1 MKKKLFKKLIFSAV
15 ILLTSYSSIALP
27 VNNQHY
33 VLDSNIVKADQ
44 YHETVKGT
52 LEFKK
57 EFQLSLGK
65 LDDKGRATS
74 AHIQLRDQDEPT
86 KKRKKKLEYNPA
98 GWHNYKFYFGNG
110 EKKAWLMNR
119 GHLIGYQFSGLN
131 DEAKN
136 LVPMTAWV
144 NSGNYKGTDKNNQ
157 DSMLFY
163 EKRLDSW
170 LATHPNYWL
179 DYKVTPIYQGDELI
193 PRQIELQYVGIDK
206 DGKLLEINIGGKST
220 KDNYG
225 ISKVVLENTSPNA
238 TIDYVTGTAQNTVL
252 SAKEQKVA
260 AQKAEEERR
269 LAEEAQRL
277 EQERIAAEE
286 AQRLEQERIAAE
298 QAQRAE
304 QERIAAEEA
313 QRAEQERIPAEQ
325 AQAASQG
332 GYFRD
337 NRGRWHRPNG
347 QYASKAEIA
356 AAGLPW

>member
-1 MKKKLFKKLIFSAV
+1 MKKKLFKKIIFSAV
-15 ILLTSYSSIALP
+15 VLLTSYSSITLP
-27 VNNQHY
+27 VNNQQNAF
-33 VLDSNIVKADQ
+33 SNNVVKAEQ
-44 YHETVKGT
+44 YQETDKGT

-57 EFQLSLGK
+57 ELQLSLGK

-74 AHIQLRDQDEPT
+74 AHIQLREQDQPT
-86 KKRKKKLEYNPA
+86 KKRKKRLEYNPV
-98 GWHNYKFYFGNG
+98 GWHNYKFYFENG

-136 LVPMTAWV
+136 LVPMTAWL
-144 NSGNYKGTDKNNQ
+144 NSGNYKGTNKNNQ
-157 DSMLFY
+157 DSILFY

-193 PRQIELQYVGIDK
+193 PRQIELQYVGIDEN
-206 DGKLLEINIGGKST
+206 GNLLEINIGGKAT

-225 ISKVVLENTSPNA
+225 VSKVVLDNTSPNA
-238 TIDYVTGTAQNTVL
+238 TIDYATGLAQNTVL
-252 SAKEQKVA
+252 SAKEQKA
-260 AQKAEEERR
+260 
-269 LAEEAQRL
+269 

-286 AQRLEQERIAAE
+286 
-298 QAQRAE
+298 AQRAE

-313 QRAEQERIPAEQ
+313 QRAEQERIAAEEAQRAEQ
-325 AQAASQG
+325 ERIAAEEAQRAEQERIATEKAQAANQG